1 VKLAITILAAALLGD
16 SVHAQ
21 GTFQNLNFELADP
34 GTGTTAFN
42 IPVANALPYWAVT
55 IGGVQR
61 TEINYNATSTGSTA
75 VTLVSTADSVFPAI
89 DGNYSV
95 LLQGGITASA
105 ASISQTGIIPAG
117 TESLMFEAQPDV
129 GTFQVFVGGQNVP
142 FSALGLGPNY
152 TLYGANISAWAGDT
166 EQLTFSAM
174 EGGQGVGLNNWVL
187 DDISFSPTGV
197 PEPDPFILT
206 GLGGTL
212 FALCRLFA
220 PKRCS

>member
-1 VKLAITILAAALLGD
+1 
-16 SVHAQ
+16 
-21 GTFQNLNFELADP
+21 
-34 GTGTTAFN
+34 
-42 IPVANALPYWAVT
+42 
-55 IGGVQR
+55 
-61 TEINYNATSTGSTA
+61 
-75 VTLVSTADSVFPAI
+75 
-89 DGNYSV
+89 
-95 LLQGGITASA
+95 
-105 ASISQTGIIPAG
+105 
-117 TESLMFEAQPDV
+117 MFEAQPDV